1 MKLKKLI
8 GGTALALT
16 LALGAGAGLS
26 LNAQQVDA
34 TGGQKTDHALYVA
47 VKLSTVESVEY
58 SDFNVRINT
67 KMDTGEDTWVQATA
81 VNIGDTTTIADS
93 TIFAGTYSEL
103 WDGIKILQI
112 QLYDGDN
119 QLEQHEVV
127 NSNWDATD
135 RTGYLYNYEADA
147 WITTYTPPVIT
158 YRTITK
164 LAVEFVN
171 GEAQEPADWDI
182 EPDSVIDGVKYN
194 VPGSVTRNLEHF
206 DGWYTDKTCETP
218 YVAQKITADLTLYGK
233 FIRLSVDSYFYWTD
247 KDSTALT
254 NVYFWGE
261 YAPEA
266 WPGAAVSNY
275 LVSEVLSYHDEGRLY
290 KIPCPSTGDFKVI
303 LNDNNGSETPSFSV
317 TPKCLVYTF
326 QYEGWGYSIVD
337 GAAADLVARIEIAR
351 NAVSASGSI
360 LDFSVCGI
368 DPSDAQAF
376 YNEYYAMDADTKSAV
391 DSSCTYTYEGSYD
404 GEHVP
409 SQTTIYFYHIM
420 LSLKKIAEDAG
431 LEVSGSSG
439 RIVLNPNNSVTLDS
453 TGLIAIVSIIALV
466 SISSVVV
473 LLIIKKRK
481 HN

>member
-8 GGTALALT
+8 GGTILALT

-26 LNAQQVDA
+26 LKAQQVDA
-34 TGGQKTDHALYVA
+34 TGGNKTDHALYVA
-47 VKLSTVESVEY
+47 VKLSTVESTDY

-67 KMDTGEDTWVQATA
+67 KMDTGDNTWVQATA

-112 QLYDGDN
+112 QLYDGDT

-127 NSNWDATD
+127 NSNWDTTD
-135 RTGYLYNYEADA
+135 RTGYLYNYEADE

-182 EPDSVIDGVKYN
+182 AADSVVDGVKYN
-194 VPGSVTRNLEHF
+194 VPGAVTKHLEHF
-206 DGWYTDKTCETP
+206 DGWYTDTTCETP
-218 YVAQKITADLTLYGK
+218 YIAQKITADLTLYGK
-233 FIRLSVDSYFYWTD
+233 FVRLSVDSYFYWTD

-261 YAPEA
+261 YAPVA
-266 WPGAAVSNY
+266 WPGVAVSNY
-275 LVSEVLSYHDEGRLY
+275 LVSDVLSYRDQGKLY

-303 LNDNNGSETPSFSV
+303 LNGDGQTGDIVV
-317 TPKCLVYTF
+317 TPKCLVYT
-326 QYEGWGYSIVD
+326 YNSDGWGYSVVD
-337 GAAADLVARIEIAR
+337 GAAADLVARIETAR

-360 LDFSVCGI
+360 LKYSVCGI
-368 DPSDAQAF
+368 APSDAQAF
-376 YNEYYAMDADTKSAV
+376 YNEYYAMDADTKSGV

-409 SQTTIYFYHIM
+409 TETNIYFYHIM

-439 RIVLNPNNSVTLDS
+439 RIVLNPNNNVSLDS
-453 TGLIAIVSIIALV
+453 TGLIAIVSVIALV
-466 SISSVVV
+466 SISSVAV